1 LINGVQYCRADVA
14 QFIANSMLALAL
26 TSLMF
31 PFIYFGK
38 AERKRTAAKYR
49 YYAANATMTH

>member
-1 LINGVQYCRADVA
+1 
-14 QFIANSMLALAL
+14 MLALAL

-49 YYAANATMTH
+49 YYATNATMTH